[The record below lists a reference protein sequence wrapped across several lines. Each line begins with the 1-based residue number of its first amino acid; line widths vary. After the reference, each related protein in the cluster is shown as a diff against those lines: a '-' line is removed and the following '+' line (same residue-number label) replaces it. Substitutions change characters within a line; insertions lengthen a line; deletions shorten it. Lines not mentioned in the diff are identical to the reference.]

1 MHTRNNHIWVMV
13 VMAVFFWGSNFN
25 AIAELD
31 ANLPPII
38 SSIIRFVIAS
48 VIFSFTFF
56 VFRGRDISLSA
67 KDFLSLAL
75 LGFLGIF
82 CFNYAIFAGM
92 KSTSPINGALIMANM
107 PLVSILFSR
116 LLLNARVTLFQYIG
130 LFLGVVG
137 VFLVITKGNYAS
149 LRYNSGDLWIIVS
162 CACGGLY
169 AVLTKKLIA
178 HVPPVQATRWTILF
192 GTALMLVFA
201 ALLHDINYEY
211 LSVSRLSYTLLAYMA
226 IAGTVLAYYFW
237 IKGCQVLG
245 PEKTSVT
252 TNLTPVFTLVIS
264 FIMGKAVEP
273 IQIIGMAIIII
284 GVLLATGYLRNIRFF
299 SAGKKTAQKEGA

>member
-1 MHTRNNHIWVMV
+1 MHTRHNHIWIMV
-13 VMAVFFWGSNFN
+13 IMAVFFWGSNFN

-38 SSIIRFVIAS
+38 SSIVRFVIAS
-48 VIFSFTFF
+48 VIFSFTLFIF
-56 VFRGRDISLSA
+56 KGRDISLSI
-67 KDFLSLAL
+67 KDVLSLAL

-116 LLLNARVTLFQYIG
+116 LLLKAKVTLAQYIG
-130 LFLGVVG
+130 LILGVFG
-137 VFLVITKGNYAS
+137 VFLVIAKGNFSS

-169 AVLTKKLIA
+169 AVLTKKLIT

-192 GTALMLVFA
+192 GTAFMLVFA
-201 ALLHDINYEY
+201 ALTHDISYDY
-211 LSVSRLSYTLLAYMA
+211 LSISQLSYTLLAYMA

-237 IKGCQVLG
+237 VKGCQVLG
-245 PEKTSVT
+245 PEKTSIT
-252 TNLTPVFTLVIS
+252 TNLTPVFTLAIS
-264 FIMGKAVEP
+264 FIMGKTVEP
-273 IQIIGMAIIII
+273 IQIIGMAVIII
-284 GVLLATGYLRNIRFF
+284 GVLLGTGYLRNIRFF
-299 SAGKKTAQKEGA
+299 PLGKKLARKEGA